1 MILNCKR
8 KETSSFLNVIE
19 IPVNLFQENHFVFS
33 ACCHY
38 DYIEKSML
46 CSPVQ
51 PFIKQSL
58 KNHSVPNGK
67 WSERLLWKD
76 AMSISR
82 ATRDY
87 LWSGAS
93 RIITNRGS
101 KARGLSLNDYHKI
114 HVEASFEDRLRLWCL
129 HVTRQWVQYHHIRV
143 TSQRNRQQR
152 AAIIQGPCRHISTKI
167 VRHRLSTSEIRQS
180 LCWTYSSIATSLPS
194 SGSITLAFVM
204 STMATSVVFWRIKI
218 QQVLSKLLIWRQ
230 CNEHYTDCC
239 VVEAG
244 RCGGGSLMVCVGF
257 IYHHRTCLY
266 VFL

>member
-1 MILNCKR
+1 MKLFWMILNCKN
-8 KETSSFLNVIE
+8 KKTSSFLNVIE

-167 VRHRLSTSEIRQS
+167 VRHRLSTSEI
-180 LCWTYSSIATSLPS
+180 
-194 SGSITLAFVM
+194 GSPYVELTLL
-204 STMATSVVFWRIKI
+204 SQRHYH
-218 QQVLSKLLIWRQ
+218 QVDL
-230 CNEHYTDCC
+230 
-239 VVEAG
+239 
-244 RCGGGSLMVCVGF
+244 
-257 IYHHRTCLY
+257 
-266 VFL
+266 